1 MDKKILILFV
11 ILITFSSC
19 KIIFTQELREQVEE
33 QKIDVEQIQFYT
45 SHTIILQRV
54 AASSIIIEDTAKL
67 KQTKQI
73 EIDRIKIRRNTPGM
87 CIKKFDTELEVIF
100 EQKDSCSLKFVL
112 SDTSD
117 VYSGRYK
124 IGALRWENEVGV
136 IPYDGRIYYLQPRNY
151 FFQPKCKESSLKVQR
166 RFLYKWKIQNRRL
179 KGVKVNNE

>member
-1 MDKKILILFV
+1 MNRKILILFA

-54 AASSIIIEDTAKL
+54 ASSSIIIEDTAKL
-67 KQTKQI
+67 RQTQQI

-87 CIKKFDTELEVIF
+87 CINKFNEELELVF

-117 VYSGRYK
+117 IYSGKYK

-136 IPYDGRIYYLQPRNY
+136 IPYDNEIYYLQPQNN
-151 FFQPKCKESSLKVQR
+151 FFQPKCKESSLKVKR
-166 RFLYKWKIQNRRL
+166 RFLYKWNIQNRRL